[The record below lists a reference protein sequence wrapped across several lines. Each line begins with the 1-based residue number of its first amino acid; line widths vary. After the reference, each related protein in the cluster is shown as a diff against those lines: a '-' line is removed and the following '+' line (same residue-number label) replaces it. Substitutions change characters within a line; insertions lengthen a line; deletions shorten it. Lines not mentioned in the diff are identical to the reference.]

1 MKNKIGKV
9 RTWMIP
15 AVLTFFTFTVFKFF
29 CFVGYVPTSS
39 MEPTLKTGSYIIGT
53 RLFDDLQKGDIV
65 VFKKDGLLLV
75 KRIYGCPGDV
85 IDRSELRYMKDTP
98 IPVFE
103 EQVIIV
109 PENHYFLLGDNSADS
124 WDSRY
129 WEEPFVGIQNVVAK
143 LYKN

>member
-1 MKNKIGKV
+1 MTNRIGKV
-9 RTWMIP
+9 RTLVIP
-15 AVLTFFTFTVFKFF
+15 AVLTFFTFIVFKYI

-53 RLFDDLQKGDIV
+53 RVFDDLQKGDIV

-85 IDRSELRYMKDTP
+85 IDRSGLKYMNHSP
-98 IPVFE
+98 IPIFE
-103 EQVIIV
+103 EPLITV
-109 PENHYFLLGDNSADS
+109 PEDQYFLLGDNSDDS

-129 WEEPFVGIQNVVAK
+129 WDKPFIRSEDIVAK
-143 LYKN
+143 LLK